1 MTWTAII
8 LCIVVLALV
17 YIFFNY
23 FKIKRMSEGTPR
35 TWWRWLASSDP
46 AANTFM
52 KTEFRTI
59 FMVCCDRCGD
69 LFPVCGAQQR
79 YLLPHRRL
87 HEQRWLRDRHEER
100 DIRQCS
106 NDQ

>member
-23 FKIKRMSEGTPR
+23 FKIKRMSEGTPDMVEMAGIIR
-35 TWWRWLASSDP
+35 SG
-46 AANTFM
+46 ANTFM

-59 FMVCCDRCGD
+59 FLVG
-69 LFPVCGAQQR
+69 VIVGSQQR